1 MMQRDRYRI
10 SVSYNEVSKCDMF
23 HVLVDNGVVLS
34 THGTRHEAAAAIK
47 RYIVGDKRRDRQPD
61 ITERKS

>member
-1 MMQRDRYRI
+1 MQRDRYRI
-10 SVSYNEVSKCDMF
+10 SLSYNEVSKCDMF

-34 THGTRHEAAAAIK
+34 THGTRREAAAAIK
-47 RYIVGDKRRDRQPD
+47 IYIAVDKRRDHQPD